1 MCHIIYFPKSC
12 WNQAITLKDILENIP
27 KPLGEKP
34 EWLAPRGHNGPFE
47 NNGRVVKL
55 ACESQLALWNHT
67 WSLHPMHLASL
78 QRAMAIWA
86 AVFFLRLHGEK
97 VSQWSRSKMLSPLGW
112 PINLGILKSAFYW
125 AITCSAGLWNF
136 DWIPLG
142 WPINLGI
149 LKSAFYWAITCSAGL
164 WNFDWIFSCHRVM
177 LKKGNLEKEAQGY
190 VHNWNAFLRK

>member
-67 WSLHPMHLASL
+67 WILHPMHLASL

-136 DWIPLG
+136 DWI
-142 WPINLGI
+142 
-149 LKSAFYWAITCSAGL
+149 
-164 WNFDWIFSCHRVM
+164 FSCHRVM